1 MAAWVKGG
9 AVDVSAA
16 VEAAATLLATAKTPI
31 VTGLSADT
39 SAVRAAYH
47 LAGLIGA
54 SVDPAG
60 GDGLYA
66 ELGPLSQF
74 GNLNTTPAEAIG
86 RADAV
91 LVVGLRPWDRPI
103 VQEIASSAPVR
114 GRAAGSER
122 TLLSLGGPGNGATR
136 HVAYPADT
144 GGLAVSVAHLRAYV
158 KGNLSG
164 EAAFA
169 DLARRLTT
177 AQYGVVL
184 YDAAELGE
192 LGVEMLQ
199 GLVRDLNDLTRFFAL
214 SISDGFQG
222 RAVTQLA
229 SWTSGQ
235 PPRVGFGRDLPEHDP
250 WRFDSARQVA
260 AGEVDAA
267 LWLAAIPAPRPDW
280 LGSLPTIAIV
290 GEGSPEATGDVAD
303 IVIAVG
309 VPGETAGGAL
319 WNERR
324 AAITYSP
331 PVGQPADLTAAGVLA
346 AIQDRLTQKKGVSC

>member
-1 MAAWVKGG
+1 M
-9 AVDVSAA
+9 
-16 VEAAATLLATAKTPI
+16 
-31 VTGLSADT
+31 
-39 SAVRAAYH
+39 
-47 LAGLIGA
+47 
-54 SVDPAG
+54 
-60 GDGLYA
+60 
-66 ELGPLSQF
+66 
-74 GNLNTTPAEAIG
+74 
-86 RADAV
+86 
-91 LVVGLRPWDRPI
+91 
-103 VQEIASSAPVR
+103 
-114 GRAAGSER
+114 
-122 TLLSLGGPGNGATR
+122 
-136 HVAYPADT
+136 
-144 GGLAVSVAHLRAYV
+144 

-229 SWTSGQ
+229 SWTTGQ

-319 WNERR
+319 WNEPSRGDHLF
-324 AAITYSP
+324 A